1 MKRRIL
7 IILAAALAMAF
18 AAGPASAVTT
28 SNGNGY
34 WGCIISGE
42 IDQSVCLKDPTPLLP
57 QLPRLP
63 L

>member
-7 IILAAALAMAF
+7 IVIAAALALAV
-18 AAGPASAVTT
+18 AAGPASAVST

-34 WGCIISGE
+34 WGCVISGE
-42 IDQSVCLKDPTPLLP
+42 IDQSICIKDPTPLLP
-57 QLPRLP
+57 QVPRLP